1 MTLYT
6 ILYEDGH
13 CEYPALIIPNTMT
26 HDQVVAFVHAEAVQL
41 RPKVGITRIMRRSDN
56 TIIWG
61 TK

>member
-1 MTLYT
+1 VLLSPDER
-6 ILYEDGH
+6 IE
-13 CEYPALIIPNTMT
+13 A
-26 HDQVVAFVHAEAVQL
+26 AHAKAVEL

>member
-13 CEYPALIIPNTMT
+13 CEYPAVCDELLSPDERIE
-26 HDQVVAFVHAEAVQL
+26 AAHAKAVEL